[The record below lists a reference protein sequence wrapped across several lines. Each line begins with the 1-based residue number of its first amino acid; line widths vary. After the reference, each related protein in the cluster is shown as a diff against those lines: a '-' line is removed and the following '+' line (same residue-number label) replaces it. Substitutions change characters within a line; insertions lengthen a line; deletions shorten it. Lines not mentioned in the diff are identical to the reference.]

1 MVRAKIVLLA
11 ADGVSNTAIAE
22 RVDVHVDVVSRWR
35 KRFCEQR
42 LDGLSDRKRSGRP
55 RVFAAEVVV
64 EVKAM
69 ACQPPEQRQVP
80 LSRWSSAE
88 LAAQAVTDGLVE
100 SVSASTVRRSLAE
113 DAIQPW
119 RYRSWIFPRYPNF
132 AVKAGR
138 VLDLYERVW
147 EGIALGADEYVIS
160 ADEKCQLQALSRC
173 HPELAPAPGR
183 TRRVEFEYDRHGT
196 LAYFGAYDVHRAHL
210 SGRIAPSTGIAPF
223 TELVEQVMTTEPY
236 ATAKRVFWIVDNGSS
251 HAGQA
256 SIERMSAA
264 WPSATLVHLPV
275 HASWLNQIEIVFSV
289 IQRKVVKPA
298 DFAYLYA
305 LSHLLTDFEPRYN
318 ATASLDSANLHVF
331 LGELHGVRSPVH
343 TFTPLLGAQ
352 LDLDPDVETVLDIDP
367 HFEHG
372 VLLDLGDV
380 EVAGVP
386 VDVGELAC
394 QSAGPSTLN
403 IRNTGSSPARVM
415 LLGGTPFTEDLVM
428 WWNFVG
434 RSHDD
439 IVSYR
444 ELWESEHDRFGAVE
458 GYVGTPA
465 RLPAPPLPT
474 TRLRPRPAPG
484 RKDER

>member
-1 MVRAKIVLLA
+1 MSRSSPFVVTLSDSERAELIRRARCCTLPHEQVVRAKIVLLA

-100 SVSASTVRRSLAE
+100 SVSASTVRRWLAE

-119 RYRSWIFPRYPNF
+119 RYRSWIFPRDPNF

-160 ADEKCQLQALSRC
+160 ADEKSQSQALSRC

-289 IQRKVVKPA
+289 IQRKVVKAA
-298 DFAYLYA
+298 DFADLDA
-305 LSHLLTDFEPRYN
+305 LAHRLTDFEPRYN
-318 ATASLDSANLHVF
+318 ATA
-331 LGELHGVRSPVH
+331 
-343 TFTPLLGAQ
+343 
-352 LDLDPDVETVLDIDP
+352 
-367 HFEHG
+367 
-372 VLLDLGDV
+372 
-380 EVAGVP
+380 
-386 VDVGELAC
+386 
-394 QSAGPSTLN
+394 
-403 IRNTGSSPARVM
+403 
-415 LLGGTPFTEDLVM
+415 TPFDWRFTRTDL
-428 WWNFVG
+428 
-434 RSHDD
+434 
-439 IVSYR
+439 I
-444 ELWESEHDRFGAVE
+444 ELCRRIDAH
-458 GYVGTPA
+458 
-465 RLPAPPLPT
+465 
-474 TRLRPRPAPG
+474 RPANPVLVA
-484 RKDER
+484 